1 MFDTIV
7 IGAGFAGA
15 VVAREL
21 AQKGERVLVVEQRS
35 HIGGNC
41 YDVEDEHG
49 ILIHEYGPHIFH
61 TSNVKGSRGPGWG
74 VLRPLTCLAVE
85 HPALMSLPPDD
96 VWLPPKVL
104 VASRQERRPG
114 MRVG

>member
-35 HIGGNC
+35 HIGEI
-41 YDVEDEHG
+41 V
-49 ILIHEYGPHIFH
+49 
-61 TSNVKGSRGPGWG
+61 
-74 VLRPLTCLAVE
+74 
-85 HPALMSLPPDD
+85 M
-96 VWLPPKVL
+96 
-104 VASRQERRPG
+104 
-114 MRVG
+114 M

>member
-61 TSNVKGSRGPGWG
+61 TSNEEVYTYLSQF
-74 VLRPLTCLAVE
+74 TESCI
-85 HPALMSLPPDD
+85 
-96 VWLPPKVL
+96 
-104 VASRQERRPG
+104 RR
-114 MRVG
+114 